1 MRALIIV
8 CVLLFSSTLRADIN
22 TMGETKVQESD
33 GIRITTLISAGWVR
47 YFIHLDDL
55 SKAERVIICE
65 TPFREIEAL
74 GLDAWSALKQA
85 NVTYEKGA
93 KRFYLSEHLEYLAC
107 VGIGSDDEN

>member
-1 MRALIIV
+1 MKRALLILALV
-8 CVLLFSSTLRADIN
+8 FGFVQADIN
-22 TMGETKVQESD
+22 TMGETQVESD

-55 SKAERVIICE
+55 SEAERVIICE
-65 TPFREIEAL
+65 APFREIEAL

-93 KRFYLSEHLEYLAC
+93 KNFTIGNTKEVLAC
-107 VGIGSDDEN
+107 VGVGD

>member
-1 MRALIIV
+1 MKRILLILALV
-8 CVLLFSSTLRADIN
+8 FGFMQADIN

-33 GIRITTLISAGWVR
+33 GTRITTLISAGWVR

-65 TPFREIEAL
+65 APFREIEAL

-93 KRFYLSEHLEYLAC
+93 KRFYLGEHLEYLAC
-107 VGIGSDDEN
+107 VGIGD

>member
-22 TMGETKVQESD
+22 T
-33 GIRITTLISAGWVR
+33 I
-47 YFIHLDDL
+47 
-55 SKAERVIICE
+55 
-65 TPFREIEAL
+65 REIEAL

-93 KRFYLSEHLEYLAC
+93 KRFYLSKHLEYLAC